1 MRKYDEMDLA
11 IMYGVRFGEIAIRRG
26 FISRLQL
33 KEALE
38 EQISNE
44 PYLRLRPRKLIGEI
58 LQEHGWIT
66 CAQIEIVLQEF
77 TSIEQHWLKHSAPN
91 NK

>member
-1 MRKYDEMDLA
+1 MREYDEMDVA
-11 IMYGVRFGEIAIRRG
+11 VMYAVRFGEIAIRRG

-44 PYLRLRPRKLIGEI
+44 PYLKLRPRKLIGEI

-66 CAQIEIVLQEF
+66 SAQIEIVFQEL
-77 TSIEQHWLKHSAPN
+77 TSGEQD
-91 NK
+91 